1 MIGSTALFLMY
12 LWLACA
18 IVAAYLANRKGYSE
32 KTGLASGLLLHLI
45 GVIIWLAMPARAN
58 SKWKSV
64 GPFGRRKAEDV
75 APRAAAGS
83 DTVETDGPSDGD
95 GGSAPGS
102 RAASA

>member
-18 IVAAYLANRKGYSE
+18 IVASYLANRKGYSE
-32 KTGLASGLLLHLI
+32 RAGLATGLVLHLI
-45 GVIIWLAMPARAN
+45 GVVIWLVMPPKQH
-58 SKWKSV
+58 SKWKTV

-75 APRAAAGS
+75 APRAAAAA
-83 DTVETDGPSDGD
+83 DDD
-95 GGSAPGS
+95 GGPDDSTTGS